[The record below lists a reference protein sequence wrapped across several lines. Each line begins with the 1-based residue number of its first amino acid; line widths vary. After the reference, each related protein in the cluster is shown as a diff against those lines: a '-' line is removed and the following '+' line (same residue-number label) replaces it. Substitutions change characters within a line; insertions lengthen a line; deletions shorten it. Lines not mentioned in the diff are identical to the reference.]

1 MTKKIE
7 KLYENMWEYNHK
19 NVGDWFPMSSWCFY
33 HDIWNDWRNDNQ
45 IPLVD
50 ALSLWD
56 YMMTTDD
63 IDNDPERDDHTSLD
77 EKELWEQIRL
87 LKKDCDF

>member
-7 KLYENMWEYNHK
+7 KLYENMWKYNNE
-19 NVGDWFPMSSWCFY
+19 NVGDLFPMDSFCFY
-33 HDIWNDWRNDNQ
+33 NDIWNDWRNDNK

-50 ALSLWD
+50 ALLLWN
-56 YMMTTDD
+56 YMMTTDY
-63 IDNDPERDDHTSLD
+63 IDNRDCDSLD
-77 EKELWEQIRL
+77 IKAVIEQIRL

>member
-7 KLYENMWEYNHK
+7 KLYENMWKYN
-19 NVGDWFPMSSWCFY
+19 NDYVGDWFPMSSYCFY

-56 YMMTTDD
+56 YMMPTDD
-63 IDNDPERDDHTSLD
+63 IDNRDCDGLD
-77 EKELWEQIRL
+77 IKVVIEQIRL
-87 LKKDCDF
+87 LKKECDFN

>member
-7 KLYENMWEYNHK
+7 KLYENMWKYNNEH
-19 NVGDWFPMSSWCFY
+19 VGDTFPMDLSCLY
-33 HDIWNDWRNDNQ
+33 HDIWNDWRTDNK
-45 IPLVD
+45 IPMVD
-50 ALSLWD
+50 ALLLWD

-63 IDNDPERDDHTSLD
+63 IDNRDCDSLD
-77 EKELWEQIRL
+77 IKGVIEEIRL